1 MKRHFTGFD
10 ISFLEG
16 SFDVTQIN
24 GIGGPLA
31 PALSIPVEI
40 AIDHRSMRSDEGF
53 ELKAISAKLRISQ
66 SQPLARAWFTLSRT
80 ITSAHPSGTERA
92 YFEFPLN
99 AAQLEG
105 LECLRAGGN
114 LLLRLELTLELV
126 HLHLLNP
133 NRQPLDSWIWG
144 HRQSHLLYLQE
155 DFEIPRET
163 WLTRVLPNVGYGLVH
178 VLEFPAVSLEAS
190 AALPAAFA
198 ALRQAQEFHRR
209 GLYDDAAGKCRVA
222 LEPFFEP
229 AEIPTGEGKTKK
241 IQRLKA
247 SWQTRLGQPTYK
259 WLADALDAVRYAGN
273 PNHHSPHARYGQLE
287 SQLLLAVTAAVVA
300 YAVKAAPADP
310 TP

>member
-1 MKRHFTGFD
+1 MDLGTPPKP
-10 ISFLEG
+10 S
-16 SFDVTQIN
+16 
-24 GIGGPLA
+24 PL
-31 PALSIPVEI
+31 P
-40 AIDHRSMRSDEGF
+40 
-53 ELKAISAKLRISQ
+53 
-66 SQPLARAWFTLSRT
+66 
-80 ITSAHPSGTERA
+80 
-92 YFEFPLN
+92 
-99 AAQLEG
+99 
-105 LECLRAGGN
+105 AGGFRDPARD
-114 LLLRLELTLELV
+114 LA
-126 HLHLLNP
+126 
-133 NRQPLDSWIWG
+133 
-144 HRQSHLLYLQE
+144 
-155 DFEIPRET
+155 
-163 WLTRVLPNVGYGLVH
+163 
-178 VLEFPAVSLEAS
+178 AVSLEAS